1 MTKTKAAFQLTAQGL
16 FEKFPRVYLWT
27 VTFACVQADWEG
39 SKRFSAFL
47 KHLREVVGKG
57 WGGVRVAE
65 LHREHGIHFHMLVT
79 ERLAVDLVRRVG
91 RCHGIGRIH
100 VCRARPEA
108 GGYLAKYLS
117 KQKEGPRHES
127 GRKMRRWAAFGEVP
141 RVRVSDLVNDR
152 PMWIYRREKG
162 LPFLNYKAEKILERA
177 WDYGERAFTTAW
189 WCLKGGTLQG
199 EAAAIAIATGKY
211 EARENGCVERLDV
224 ALARFGAQ
232 GLPEYSGPVNGDPF

>member
-16 FEKFPRVYLWT
+16 FERFPRVYMWT
-27 VTFACVQADWEG
+27 VTFACVQSDWEG

-57 WGGVRVAE
+57 WGGVRVCE
-65 LHREHGIHFHMLVT
+65 LHKDHGVHFHMLVT

-100 VCRARPEA
+100 VCRARPESGA
-108 GGYLAKYLS
+108 YLAKYLS

-152 PMWIYRREKG
+152 PMWVFRREKN
-162 LPFLNYKAEKILERA
+162 LPFLNYKAEKILERC
-177 WDYGERAFTTAW
+177 WDYGTTAFTTAW
-189 WCLKGGTLQG
+189 SCLKGRTMEG
-199 EAAAIAIATGKY
+199 EAAAMAIAMGKY
-211 EARENGCVERLDV
+211 EAREDGLHERLPV
-224 ALARFGAQ
+224 SLARVRALD
-232 GLPEYSGPVNGDPF
+232 LPAYAGPVNGDPF